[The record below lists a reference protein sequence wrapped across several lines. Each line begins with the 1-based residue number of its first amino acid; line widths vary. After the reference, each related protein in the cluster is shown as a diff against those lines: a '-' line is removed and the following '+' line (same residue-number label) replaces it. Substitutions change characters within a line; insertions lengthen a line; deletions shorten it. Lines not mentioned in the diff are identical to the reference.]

1 MRSRI
6 IFFWLLA
13 IVACKDGGKLPD
25 PLQNGNLIWSFNNS
39 VATQF
44 ARLGQAPTSFSSSIG
59 LVFSVSQQPTTSC
72 AIPFYDVKIND
83 VSTNFESVRC
93 YIVNVSDYDR
103 QEYFIMNAIRRSGDL
118 LYSLSYGFP
127 GAKPENKT
135 YPIDP
140 RFIVGGYS
148 IYRLTST
155 GGYESI
161 EFYVPRTGSAS
172 LITIGDVVNVNSKMG
187 MSEFRSAKTLLVD
200 AKLSCC
206 APR

>member
-1 MRSRI
+1 M
-6 IFFWLLA
+6 
-13 IVACKDGGKLPD
+13 PD
-25 PLQNGNLIWSFNNS
+25 PLQNGNLIWVFNNS
-39 VATQF
+39 VANQF
-44 ARLGQAPTSFSSSIG
+44 AQLGQAPTSFSSSTG

-72 AIPFYDVKIND
+72 ALPFYDVKINE
-83 VSTNFESVRC
+83 VSATFESVRC
-93 YIVNVSDYDR
+93 YVVNVSDYDR
-103 QEYFIMNAIRRSGDL
+103 QEYFIINAIRRSGDV

>member
-6 IFFWLLA
+6 IFFCLLA
-13 IVACKDGGKLPD
+13 IVACKDGGKLAD
-25 PLQNGNLIWSFNNS
+25 PLQNGNLIWVFNNS
-39 VATQF
+39 VSTQF
-44 ARLGQAPTSFSSSIG
+44 AQLGQAPTTFSSSTG

-72 AIPFYDVKIND
+72 ALPFYEVKIND
-83 VSTNFESVRC
+83 VSTTFESVRC
-93 YIVNVSDYDR
+93 YVVNVSDNDL
-103 QEYFIMNAIRRSGDL
+103 QEYFIMNAIRRSGDM

-140 RFIVGGYS
+140 RFVVGGYS
-148 IYRLTST
+148 IYRLTPS
-155 GGYESI
+155 GGYQSI

-172 LITIGDVVNVNSKMG
+172 LITIGDIVNVNSKME
-187 MSEFRSAKTLLVD
+187 MSEFRSSRVLLVD

-206 APR
+206 TPK